1 MTQLFQDDRDPVTIA
16 RPRSGHRG
24 TAHVATRPTARS
36 PLLEKSAAKIFL
48 ILHDSF
54 TGKSLVRPSAIK
66 RAIIGAELA
75 DLIMARR
82 IGMENDRI
90 VLADEGG
97 RGTDNLSAFLVETI
111 RSQPDAHTVPVWVAT
126 LADRL
131 FDLLATLLVADG
143 IVHRVS
149 GGRILR
155 RSAERFPAQD
165 LLAAAGPRLRLEH
178 ALRSASDPDLPTQV
192 VAALIGS
199 IGAARVVDLD
209 GDRGAVRRR
218 IEGITKALPVDLRD
232 LIIGMEVAH
241 ASGELPPS
249 LRLHS
254 SDS

>member
-1 MTQLFQDDRDPVTIA
+1 MIQLSDSMEKR
-16 RPRSGHRG
+16 
-24 TAHVATRPTARS
+24 RS
-36 PLLEKSAAKIFL
+36 PLLDKSAAKIFL
-48 ILHDSF
+48 ILHDPF
-54 TGKSLVRPSAIK
+54 TGRPVVRQSAIK

-82 IGMENDRI
+82 IGMENDQI
-90 VLADEGG
+90 VLADEGR
-97 RGTDNLSAFLVETI
+97 RGADHLSAFLLESI

-131 FDLLATLLVADG
+131 FDLLASLLASEG
-143 IVHRVS
+143 IVRRAPGS
-149 GGRILR
+149 RLIR
-155 RSAERFPAQD
+155 RSSDSYPAQD

-178 ALRSASDPDLPTQV
+178 ALRSPADLDLPSQV

-199 IGAARVVDLD
+199 IGAGRAIDLD
-209 GDRGAVRRR
+209 GNRGAVRRR
-218 IEGITKALPVDLRD
+218 IEEITGALRLDLRD

-249 LRLHS
+249 LRLHT